1 MGDSFQY
8 LLKNV
13 YSSFTTQVVHVYQ
26 KNFLIKKYII
36 TIFSCLK
43 LAHINY
49 YKEVRQIAI
58 YTLFDLCDSEDET
71 KMPEISRN
79 FHFIL

>member
-1 MGDSFQY
+1 M
-8 LLKNV
+8 
-13 YSSFTTQVVHVYQ
+13 
-26 KNFLIKKYII
+26 
-36 TIFSCLK
+36 TIFSCLE
-43 LAHINY
+43 LAHINC

-58 YTLFDLCDSEDET
+58 YTLFGLCDSEDET